1 MSTIKNLNKKVVT
14 IKEFKY
20 EWKSFSYA
28 AIAKSDAYKEVSIKA
43 KDGTLYQLPE
53 ALDLHTHWAA
63 KRPEVAKRI
72 KVLIDEA
79 LDAAS
84 RQRVKDFYHSPA
96 IKKYWAE
103 IFDKIEYEAAIQRL
117 NETLPVEASDEE
129 RLGFLASFGNPNKVV
144 VWQKH
149 IPQAYNGEVQDV
161 SINEYKEDALTYYD
175 NLGVVSN
182 SAQRYDNTL
191 HGADKKTYTVIR
203 LAKVFGI
210 TPAWEETTVDGA
222 LVLGLTQHAFKELQQ
237 QVNWFTAMADTGT
250 DLSDVITLH
259 HTNGVDTLELTEYE
273 YFKHLADVNTRDEFI
288 ETYQRTERRDFL
300 APLHEADEE

>member
-1 MSTIKNLNKKVVT
+1 MSTIRNLEKKVVT
-14 IKEFKY
+14 IKETKY
-20 EWKSFSYA
+20 EWKAFSYN

-43 KDGTLYQLPE
+43 KDGTVYQLSE
-53 ALDLHTHWAA
+53 ALDLHTQWSS
-63 KRPEVAKRI
+63 KNLEVAKRI
-72 KVLIDEA
+72 KTLIDTA
-79 LDAAS
+79 LDQAS
-84 RQRVKDFYHSPA
+84 RNRITEFYHSPEL
-96 IKKYWAE
+96 KLRWAE
-103 IFDKIEYEAAIQRL
+103 TFDEVEYTKAREAADKQ
-117 NETLPVEASDEE
+117 LPADATTEE
-129 RLGFLASFGNPNKVV
+129 RLGFLASYNNPNKIV

-161 SINEYKEDALTYYD
+161 TYYD

-182 SAQRYDNTL
+182 SAQHYDNTL

-203 LAKVFGI
+203 LAKVFGV
-210 TPAWEETTVDGA
+210 TPAWEELLLDGE
-222 LVLGLTQHAFKELQQ
+222 LVLGLTQRAFKELQQ

-288 ETYQRTERRDFL
+288 ETYQRTKLIDFL
-300 APLHEADEE
+300 APLHEDEEE